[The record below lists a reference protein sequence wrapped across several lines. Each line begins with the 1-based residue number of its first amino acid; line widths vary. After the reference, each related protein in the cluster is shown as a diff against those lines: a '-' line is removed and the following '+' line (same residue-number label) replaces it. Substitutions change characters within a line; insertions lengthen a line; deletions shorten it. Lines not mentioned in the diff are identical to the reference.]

1 MLKDDSD
8 GKSRRTSKHVIENLR
23 AYIPQASPKE
33 KQKHFLQS
41 TKKKFS
47 PELFSVKLRV
57 EAESEQISKHRMT
70 RALFPRHHCFQ
81 KDTESEQ
88 QENEKTN

>member
-1 MLKDDSD
+1 M
-8 GKSRRTSKHVIENLR
+8 
-23 AYIPQASPKE
+23 PQASPKE

-47 PELFSVKLRV
+47 PELFSAKLCM
-57 EAESEQISKHRMT
+57 EAESEQISKLRMAQ
-70 RALFPRHHCFQ
+70 ALFPRHHCIQ
-81 KDTESEQ
+81 KDTESGQ